1 MDGKIQYLRGL
12 APRSGA
18 YVNEVTCF
26 FCWKATGRDEGA
38 DEIGVC
44 QRAKW
49 ADHVL
54 GHQLSETVR
63 CEEGS

>member
-1 MDGKIQYLRGL
+1 MFLLLESD
-12 APRSGA
+12 
-18 YVNEVTCF
+18 
-26 FCWKATGRDEGA
+26 RDEGA